1 MYYID
6 KTFTLLINKIINRL
20 LVRFEGVGTHF
31 ISLFKDEKTL
41 THQSSIV
48 FVASVMPTVR
58 QNIYRRCQHIL
69 C

>member
-1 MYYID
+1 MFFFYYCMYYID

-41 THQSSIV
+41 IIRAV
-48 FVASVMPTVR
+48 L
-58 QNIYRRCQHIL
+58 YL
-69 C
+69 